1 VHSKL
6 RLVAIVWSIMIM
18 NTAILSAQESKNI
31 NVKGVKFIKSFAGID
46 EYRLDNGLKILLKP
60 NTEVPLLSWQ
70 VWYKVG
76 SRNESLNLT
85 GIAHY
90 LEHIMFKGTQTFAK
104 GEIAQVIQL
113 KGGVFNAFTSDDY
126 TAYFENFAPDQLEL
140 AIKIES
146 DRMQNSRLNA
156 DEINLERSVIVSEL
170 EGNRNDPN
178 NILYETLRATAYQ
191 VHTYRNPV
199 IGWRDDLDNIN
210 AENMREFYENYYYPD
225 NAVAILVG
233 SFDSKTALDLIQ
245 KYFGK
250 YKPKNNIRNQAPK
263 EPEQNGM
270 RKVVIKNGGSVK
282 LLGIAFHIPEF
293 SHADI
298 PALTVI
304 GDVAF
309 SGLTSRLYP
318 KLVDTG
324 LVSGISGMA
333 EPSRDPG
340 LFRVIANIN
349 DDADI
354 KKVEQII
361 YQELEAVKKGITE
374 DELKLAKAREEASF
388 IYQQDGVYD
397 EGLQIGYFESICNDW
412 TKYANWV
419 NEINSVT
426 NADVMRVAKQYFT
439 ENNKTVVYLLPEEAS
454 DSLLD
459 KEDIQSSDKSK
470 AAKDTELSNTTP
482 SKEANY
488 GSATVDPINPDK
500 LKQLI
505 KISEPKYSK
514 GAKYPK
520 LDLGFNELDSII
532 PGVKILHRED
542 HNIPIVYMNA
552 YLYAGSVNNGDNL
565 GLAYFTSKM
574 LSRGT
579 KTKDKYEI
587 AKLLDLYGAD
597 ISFESGVETGRVH
610 VSTLTKYIPEVFAM
624 LKEMLNEPRFDV
636 KELERL
642 KTQTLA
648 QIKQEDDYPRK
659 IAKREMKRAVY
670 PKGHP
675 YYSYSIEERVAAIQK
690 ITIDDLKDF
699 YTNNYNTNNILI
711 SVVGDVDAAKTQE
724 LVLGSFKDWNAGGK
738 GNQAPVIQNVEL
750 NDAIEK
756 NITKADKTQ
765 TEITM
770 GHACH
775 IDRMNPDFF
784 PLLIANQA
792 LGGSALSSRLGTVVR
807 DENGLVY
814 SVRTSFSGTLGAG
827 EFEVS
832 LGCNP
837 KNTVKAIELTKKV
850 IQDFLQ
856 SGINATELEI
866 TKSYLVGSF
875 GPRTMASNEAIVDTL
890 SQLQLYKLGN
900 DYIKTYETRIKSI
913 TLDEVNRVAR
923 KYIHPEKLTV
933 ISVGP

>member
-1 VHSKL
+1 
-6 RLVAIVWSIMIM
+6 M
-18 NTAILSAQESKNI
+18 NTTVLSAQESKTI
-31 NVKGVKFIKSFAGID
+31 KVKGVSFIKSFAGID

-60 NTEVPLLSWQ
+60 NLSVPLLSWQ

-76 SRNESLNLT
+76 SRNEPLNLT

-146 DRMQNSRLNA
+146 DRMQNSRLDAN
-156 DEINLERSVIVSEL
+156 EVNLERSVIVSEL

-233 SFDSKTALDLIQ
+233 SFDSQTALSLIQ

-250 YKPKNNIRNQAPK
+250 YKPKNNIRTQAPK

-270 RKVVIKNGGSVK
+270 RTVTIKNGGSVK

-293 SHADI
+293 SHKDM

-304 GDVAF
+304 GDVVF

-340 LFRVIANIN
+340 LFRIIANIN
-349 DDADI
+349 DDTDI
-354 KKVEQII
+354 KAVEQII
-361 YQELEAVKKGITE
+361 YQELESVKQGITE

-419 NEINSVT
+419 NEINAVT
-426 NADVMRVAKQYFT
+426 NSDVINVAQKYFT
-439 ENNKTVVYLLPEEAS
+439 EKNKTVVYLLPEEAS
-454 DSLLD
+454 DSLLS
-459 KEDIQSSDKSK
+459 KEETSTSNKISRDQ
-470 AAKDTELSNTTP
+470 ELSDTNP
-482 SKEANY
+482 SKEAHY
-488 GSATVDPINPDK
+488 GAAAVDPINPDK

-505 KISEPKYSK
+505 KISQPKYSK
-514 GAKYPK
+514 GVKYSK
-520 LDLGFNELDSII
+520 LDLDFQELNSSL

-552 YLYAGSVNNGDNL
+552 YLYAGSVNNGDSL

-597 ISFESGVETGRVH
+597 ISFESGAETGRIH
-610 VSTLTKYIPEVFAM
+610 VSTLTKYIPEVYAM
-624 LKEMLNEPRFDV
+624 LKEMLTEPRFDST
-636 KELERL
+636 ELERL
-642 KTQTLA
+642 KIQTLA
-648 QIKQEDDYPRK
+648 QIKQEDDFPRK

-670 PKGHP
+670 PAGHP
-675 YYSYSIEERVAAIQK
+675 YYSYSIDERVTAIK
-690 ITIDDLKDF
+690 KVTIDDLKQF
-699 YTNNYNTNNILI
+699 YINNYNTNNILI
-711 SVVGDVDAAKTQE
+711 SMVGDVDATQTQD
-724 LVLGSFKDWNAGGK
+724 LVLASFKGWNAEGK
-738 GNQAPVIQNVEL
+738 GNQAPVILNVDLKEP
-750 NDAIEK
+750 IEK
-756 NITKADKTQ
+756 TVIKTDKTQ

-775 IDRMNPDFF
+775 VSRMNPDFF

-792 LGGSALSSRLGTVVR
+792 LGGSALSSRLGTAVR

-850 IQDFLQ
+850 IQDFLKA
-856 SGINATELEI
+856 GVNATELEI
-866 TKSYLVGSF
+866 TKSYLIGSF
-875 GPRTMASNEAIVDTL
+875 SPRTLASNEAIVDTL

-900 DYIKTYETRIKSI
+900 DYIKTYEARINSI

-933 ISVGP
+933 VTVGP

>member
-1 VHSKL
+1 
-6 RLVAIVWSIMIM
+6 M
-18 NTAILSAQESKNI
+18 NTAILSAKETKRINI
-31 NVKGVKFIKSFAGID
+31 KGVKFIKSFAGID
-46 EYRLDNGLKILLKP
+46 EYQLDNGLKVLLKP
-60 NTEVPLLSWQ
+60 NLDVPLLSWQ

-76 SRNESLNLT
+76 SRNEPLSLT

-146 DRMQNSRLNA
+146 DRMQNSRLDAN
-156 DEINLERSVIVSEL
+156 EINLERSVIVSEL

-199 IGWRDDLDNIN
+199 IGWRDDLENIN

-233 SFDSKTALDLIQ
+233 NFDSSVALDLIQ

-250 YKPKNNIRNQAPK
+250 YKPKKNIRAHAPK

-293 SHADI
+293 AHADI
-298 PALTVI
+298 PALSI
-304 GDVAF
+304 ISDVAF
-309 SGLTSRLYP
+309 SGMTSHLYP
-318 KLVDTG
+318 KLVDAG
-324 LVSGISGMA
+324 LVSGISGVA

-340 LFRVIANIN
+340 LFRIIANIN

-354 KKVEQII
+354 EKVEQII
-361 YQELEAVKKGITE
+361 YQELEAVKKGISEE
-374 DELKLAKAREEASF
+374 DLKLAKAREEASF

-412 TKYANWV
+412 TKYATWV
-419 NEINSVT
+419 NDINAVT
-426 NADVMRVAKQYFT
+426 NDDVIRVAKKYFIET
-439 ENNKTVVYLLPEEAS
+439 NKTVIYLLPEEAN

-459 KEDIQSSDKSK
+459 KDLNSVKTK
-470 AAKDTELSNTTP
+470 AHTSTETELTNTSP

-488 GSATVDPINPDK
+488 GAAVVDPINPDK
-500 LKQLI
+500 LKQLM
-505 KISEPKYSK
+505 KISQPKYSK
-514 GAKYPK
+514 GAKYSK
-520 LDLGFNELDSII
+520 LDLNFEELDSTI
-532 PGVKILHRED
+532 PGVKLLYRED
-542 HNIPIVYMNA
+542 KSIPIIYMNA
-552 YLYAGSVNNGDNL
+552 YLYAGSVNNGDDL

-579 KTKDKYEI
+579 KSKDKYEI

-597 ISFESGVETGRVH
+597 ISFESGVETGRIH
-610 VSTLTKYIPEVFAM
+610 VSTLTKYIPEVYSI
-624 LKEMLNEPRFDV
+624 LKEMLAEPKFDAT
-636 KELERL
+636 ELERL
-642 KTQTLA
+642 KVQTLA
-648 QIKQEDDYPRK
+648 QIRQEDDFPRK
-659 IAKREMKRAVY
+659 IARREMKRAVY

-675 YYSYSIEERVAAIQK
+675 YYSYSIDERVSAIQK
-690 ITIDDLKDF
+690 ITIDDLKHF
-699 YTNNYNTNNILI
+699 YVNNYNTNNILV
-711 SVVGDVDAAKTQE
+711 SMVGDIDTTKTQE
-724 LVLGSFKDWNAGGK
+724 LILSTFKGWNADGK
-738 GNQAPVIQNVEL
+738 GNQPPLISNVEL
-750 NDAIEK
+750 KEPIEEI
-756 NITKADKTQ
+756 ITKADKTQ
-765 TEITM
+765 TEIVM
-770 GHACH
+770 GHANH

-792 LGGSALSSRLGTVVR
+792 LGGSALSSRLGNVVR

-814 SVRTSFSGTLGAG
+814 NVRTSFSATLGAG
-827 EFEVS
+827 EFEVV

-837 KNTVKAIELTKKV
+837 KNTAKAVELTKKV
-850 IQDFLQ
+850 INDFLK

-866 TKSYLVGSF
+866 TKSYLIGSF
-875 GPRTMASNEAIVDTL
+875 APRTLASNEAIVDTL

-900 DYIKTYETRIKSI
+900 DYIKTYEARINAI

-923 KYIHPEKLTV
+923 KYIHPEKLNVV
-933 ISVGP
+933 IVGP